1 MFYYPNRMQA
11 IRIQETLETP
21 YEGVGGEYYHGDA
34 AWDYVRERTGI
45 NLKEILEQ
53 IAAERTKANQ

>member
-1 MFYYPNRMQA
+1 MQA